1 MAVAMATATG
11 DSKGECIGQN
21 SSKGGSEGD
30 SRGGSDGDS
39 DEWTKF
45 AGCLESDSSQ
55 NTSEKASSL
64 AHSIS
69 SHTILSCS

>member
-1 MAVAMATATG
+1 MVAAMATATG

-21 SSKGGSEGD
+21 SSEGGSEGD
-30 SRGGSDGDS
+30 SKGGSDGNS

-55 NTSEKASSL
+55 KIAKKASSS
-64 AHSIS
+64 AHSKS
-69 SHTILSCS
+69 SRTILS